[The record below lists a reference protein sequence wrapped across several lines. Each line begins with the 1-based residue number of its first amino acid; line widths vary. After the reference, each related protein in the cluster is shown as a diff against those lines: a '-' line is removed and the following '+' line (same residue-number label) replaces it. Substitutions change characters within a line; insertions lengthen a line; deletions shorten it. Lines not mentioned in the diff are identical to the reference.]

1 MKSVGNILQTARQ
14 AKKFTLE
21 DVHKFI
27 KIHPRFLA
35 ALEAGDYSVFSD
47 KIHAK
52 GFLKVYA
59 EFLELNVDEILGLW
73 RREYEAYFDKNVRE
87 NKRFAVAELNAPKL
101 LLTPGL
107 VLSVL
112 LGVLIVGFFG
122 YLYYQYRSYSGAPM
136 LEIYSPANSIAVTS
150 DLLDVTGKTDRDSV
164 LLINNQR
171 VILAQDGTFATS
183 IRLKPGL
190 NTLSF
195 LAVNKLGRETEEI
208 RTIIY
213 REPTPTTPEVP
224 EASETTPTTVPA
236 EM

>member
-1 MKSVGNILQTARQ
+1 MTPTKSVGNILATARQ
-14 AKKFTLE
+14 KKKFTLD
-21 DVHKFI
+21 DVHKFL
-27 KIHPRFLA
+27 KIHPKFLQ
-35 ALEAGDYSVFSD
+35 ALEDGDYSVFSD

-73 RREYEAYFDKNVRE
+73 RREYETYFDKKIKE
-87 NKRFAVAELNAPKL
+87 NRRFAVAEFNPPKL
-101 LLTPGL
+101 LITPGL
-107 VLSVL
+107 VLSVVFGIL
-112 LGVLIVGFFG
+112 LLGFFG
-122 YLYYQYRSYSGAPM
+122 YLFYQYRNYSGAPR
-136 LEIYSPANSIAVTS
+136 LEIFSPAGSVAVTS
-150 DLLDVTGKTDRDSV
+150 DLLDVTGKTDPDSV

-171 VILAQDGTFATS
+171 VILGPDGNFATT

-213 REPTPTTPEVP
+213 REPEKPP
-224 EASETTPTTVPA
+224 EAQETTESTPS
-236 EM
+236 EQ

>member
-14 AKKFTLE
+14 EKKFTLE

-27 KIHPRFLA
+27 KIQPKFLE
-35 ALEAGDYSVFSD
+35 ALEAGEYATFSD
-47 KIHAK
+47 KVHAT

-73 RREYEAYFDKNVRE
+73 RREYEAAFDKKANERKKPAKRE
-87 NKRFAVAELNAPKL
+87 FNTPRLIV
-101 LLTPGL
+101 TPGL
-107 VLSVL
+107 VLS
-112 LGVLIVGFFG
+112 GALIVLVLAFFG
-122 YLYYQYRSYSGAPM
+122 YLFYQYRSYSGAPI
-136 LEIYSPANSIAVTS
+136 LEIYSPQSSISVTS
-150 DLLDVTGKTDRDSV
+150 DILDVTGKTDIDAV

-171 VILAQDGTFATS
+171 VILDQDGNFATTV
-183 IRLKPGL
+183 RLKPGV

-213 REPTPTTPEVP
+213 REPERVIPEVQ
-224 EASETTPTTVPA
+224 ETTEATPA
-236 EM
+236 EQPVP